1 METRLENEMET
12 MALQSIYR
20 DMGIMEK
27 KMETTSG
34 TTLYSIGVYWD
45 RVFWGSVH

>member
-1 METRLENEMET
+1 METTIMENHMETRLENEMAT

-27 KMETTSG
+27 KMETTSV
-34 TTLYSIGVYWD
+34 TTLYRGILG
-45 RVFWGSVH
+45 